1 MVIWFANRFLSG
13 REGTQ
18 RLGSLLVLSI
28 SYSASLEVPDR
39 VYSRRS
45 LLARAAAA
53 RMALFEGERIEAR
66 EVFLTFGTVEA
77 AVKAAGVGTKGA
89 PIGAVAEGL
98 ADNGRADDA
107 VEVLLIA
114 GEVEMAV
121 DILRAR
127 GRGAEAAVLA
137 REWGRALA
145 VREIARA
152 VGAEKA
158 LKGVAAVLLAAV
170 GEVGEVAALFA
181 DADERE
187 QADFIRAGA
196 RG

>member
-1 MVIWFANRFLSG
+1 
-13 REGTQ
+13 
-18 RLGSLLVLSI
+18 
-28 SYSASLEVPDR
+28 
-39 VYSRRS
+39 
-45 LLARAAAA
+45 
-53 RMALFEGERIEAR
+53 
-66 EVFLTFGTVEA
+66 
-77 AVKAAGVGTKGA
+77 
-89 PIGAVAEGL
+89 
-98 ADNGRADDA
+98 
-107 VEVLLIA
+107 
-114 GEVEMAV
+114 MAV

-152 VGAEKA
+152 VAAENA

-187 QADFIRAGA
+187 QADFIIAGA